1 MASPVSSSSEA
12 RRLPAVLGLL
22 AASCATFP
30 RAIVKTREGVIQAC
44 DPETAASASELL
56 LDFGPR
62 VRAVLLTSNKAPL
75 AQVGLKHQIL
85 PGSRGYQTRRGF
97 AVPELV
103 EEWEWCFVHELVH
116 WNATGYWDT
125 LPAII
130 EEGLCQIVG
139 SMWDGA
145 KTITI
150 GPPAPELFTAAITL
164 DQRELEN
171 SYYVAELH
179 YQAGMWVIAR
189 LGFDQLR
196 SLAEEAYR
204 QDLERIPA
212 AWFQSAIPDLD
223 GKARIDE
230 AALGLA
236 WWGRA
241 DSGGRDPTGS
251 EARAENQR

>member
-1 MASPVSSSSEA
+1 MASPVSSSSKP
-12 RRLPAVLGLL
+12 RWLPAVLGLL

-44 DPETAASASELL
+44 DPETAASASQLL

-75 AQVGLKHQIL
+75 AQVGLKHQIV

-103 EEWEWCFVHELVH
+103 EEWKWCFVHELVH
-116 WNATGYWDT
+116 WNATGHWDT
-125 LPAII
+125 LPAVI

-150 GPPAPELFTAAITL
+150 GPPATELFTAAITM
-164 DQRELEN
+164 DHRELEDT
-171 SYYVAELH
+171 YYVADLLYE
-179 YQAGMWVIAR
+179 AGMWVVAR
-189 LGFDQLR
+189 LGFDRLR
-196 SLAEEAYR
+196 SLAKEAHR
-204 QDLERIPA
+204 QDLEQIPA
-212 AWFQSAIPDLD
+212 AWFQNEIHELD
-223 GKARIDE
+223 GKARIDQSG
-230 AALGLA
+230 LGLT
-236 WWGRA
+236 WWGSA
-241 DSGGRDPTGS
+241 DSET
-251 EARAENQR
+251 RAEDQR